1 MNQNSFVPSER
12 SPASSGDAL
21 LSVDKLAFDRAG
33 QMLFKDIAF
42 DVGAGQV
49 LQIHGPNGSGK
60 TTLLRV
66 LAGLLQPSA
75 GTVRWRGKDAH
86 ARPDVWRQSLA
97 YLGHL
102 NGISDDLT
110 AAENLS
116 FSSVLGEVAEER
128 VEVEE
133 EALKSVGLDRYRH
146 AIVRGLSQGQKRRLA
161 ISRLLLEHK
170 PLWLL
175 DEPAAAL
182 DAESSG
188 VLERCIAGH
197 IERGGIVLMTTHK
210 LIATAPSAT
219 RNLYFEPSG
228 RCSD

>member
-1 MNQNSFVPSER
+1 MNQDLFIHSESVPAR
-12 SPASSGDAL
+12 PADAL
-21 LSVDKLAFDRAG
+21 LSVDKLGFDRAG
-33 QMLFKDIAF
+33 ERLFSNVGF
-42 DVGAGQV
+42 DVDAGQV

-86 ARPDVWRQSLA
+86 AHPEAWRQSLA

-102 NGISDDLT
+102 NGISDELT

-116 FSSVLGEVAEER
+116 FSAVLGEVSEEP
-128 VEVEE
+128 VEAQEA
-133 EALKSVGLDRYRH
+133 ALKSVGLDRYRH
-146 AIVRGLSQGQKRRLA
+146 AIVRGLSAGQKRRLA

-182 DAESSG
+182 DEESSG
-188 VLERCIAGH
+188 VLEHCIAGH
-197 IERGGIVLMTTHK
+197 LERGGIVLMTTHK
-210 LIATAPSAT
+210 LINTAPSAT

>member
-1 MNQNSFVPSER
+1 MNPDLFIHSESVSAR
-12 SPASSGDAL
+12 PADAL
-21 LSVDKLAFDRAG
+21 LSVDKLGFDRAG
-33 QMLFKDIAF
+33 ERLFSNVGF
-42 DVGAGQV
+42 DVDAGQV

-86 ARPDVWRQSLA
+86 AHPEAWRQSLA

-102 NGISDDLT
+102 NGISDELT

-116 FSSVLGEVAEER
+116 FSAVLGEVSEEP
-128 VEVEE
+128 VEAQEA
-133 EALKSVGLDRYRH
+133 ALKSVGLDRYRH
-146 AIVRGLSQGQKRRLA
+146 AIVRGLSAGQKRRLA

-182 DAESSG
+182 DEESSG
-188 VLERCIAGH
+188 VLEQCIAGH
-197 IERGGIVLMTTHK
+197 LERGGIVLMTTHK
-210 LIATAPSAT
+210 LINTAPSAT

>member
-1 MNQNSFVPSER
+1 MNQDLFVQSENELQESR
-12 SPASSGDAL
+12 NAL
-21 LSVDKLAFDRAG
+21 LSVDKLGFDRAG
-33 QMLFKDIAF
+33 EMLFSN
-42 DVGAGQV
+42 VGFNVDAGQV

-66 LAGLLQPSA
+66 LAGLLRPSA
-75 GTVRWRGKDAH
+75 GTIRWRGKDAH
-86 ARPDVWRQSLA
+86 AHPESWRQSLA

-102 NGISDDLT
+102 NGISDELT
-110 AAENLS
+110 AAENLA
-116 FSSVLGEVAEER
+116 FSAVLGDVAEER
-128 VEVEE
+128 VEIEE
-133 EALKSVGLDRYRH
+133 AALKSVGLDRYRH

-182 DAESSG
+182 DEESSG
-188 VLERCIAGH
+188 VLEECIKGH
-197 IERGGIVLMTTHK
+197 LDRGGIVLMTTHK
-210 LIATAPSAT
+210 LITTSPPAT

>member
-1 MNQNSFVPSER
+1 MTPHVDTPSHAGQPE
-12 SPASSGDAL
+12 PL
-21 LSVDKLAFDRAG
+21 LCVDKLAFDRNG
-33 QMLFKDIAF
+33 QALFSNVGF
-42 DVGAGQV
+42 DVNAGQV

-66 LAGLLQPSA
+66 LAGLLRPTS
-75 GTVRWRGKDAH
+75 GEVRWRGQDAY
-86 ARPDVWRQSLA
+86 ARPDAWRQSLA
-97 YLGHL
+97 FLGHL

-116 FSSVLGEVAEER
+116 FCAALGDVTEER
-128 VEVEE
+128 VELQEQV
-133 EALKSVGLDRYRH
+133 LQSVGLDRYRH

-161 ISRLLLEHK
+161 ISRLLIEHK

-175 DEPAAAL
+175 DEPATAL
-182 DAESSG
+182 DDESSA
-188 VLERCIAGH
+188 VLERCIEGH
-197 IERGGIVLMTTHK
+197 LELGGIVLMTTHK
-210 LIATAPSAT
+210 SISTAPAVT